1 MSNYIKLETGE
12 IKTQG
17 EWRQA
22 NKNMS
27 LPRVWTADT
36 LTDLELTAILAAP
49 KPSCTDLQQVVG
61 NGVTTDAK
69 GNTVEA
75 WSVVDKFAKTTA
87 EDGTVTTKAQHEKAH
102 TARLVADKETSIRT
116 DRDRRIALTDWTGMS
131 DVTMSAN
138 MTTYRQALRDITA
151 HANFPDLETEDW
163 PTKTEA

>member
-1 MSNYIKLETGE
+1 MSNYIKLSTGE

-22 NKNMS
+22 NKHMS

-36 LTDLELTAILAAP
+36 LTDLELTAIFAAP

-75 WSVVDKFAKTTA
+75 WSVVDKFADTTD
-87 EDGTVTTKAQHEKAH
+87 EDGVVTTKAEHE
-102 TARLVADKETSIRT
+102 TAYTASLVAAQEASVRT
-116 DRDRRIALTDWTGMS
+116 DRDSRIALTDWTGMS
-131 DVTMSAN
+131 DVTMAAD
-138 MTTYRQALRDITA
+138 MATYRQALRDITA
-151 HANFPDLETEDW
+151 HASFPDLEKEDW
-163 PTKTEA
+163 PTAP

>member
-22 NKNMS
+22 NKHMS

-49 KPSCTDLQQVVG
+49 KPSCTDLQQVIG
-61 NGVTTDAK
+61 NGVETDAN

-75 WSVVDKFAKTTA
+75 WSVVDRFSDTTA
-87 EDGTVTTKAQHEKAH
+87 EDGTVTTKAEHE
-102 TARLVADKETSIRT
+102 TAYTASLVAAEAASVRA
-116 DRDRRIALTDWTGMS
+116 DRDKRIALTDWTALS
-131 DVTMSAN
+131 DVTMTAE
-138 MTTYRQALRDITA
+138 MAAYRKALRDITDQA
-151 HANFPDLETEDW
+151 GFPQSVEFPEV
-163 PTKTEA
+163 